1 MEILLIGIVL
11 GVAGWYFF
19 LRQKPEEKQPEVAPS
34 TAINQK
40 TGDVV
45 ETTAP
50 AWHTAPPEGTKPVTI
65 ENPLD
70 INHDGKVDLADV
82 KEAVKKTRTRIKKA
96 ADADGDGKVTVKDA
110 KVVAKKAKEKATT
123 TVAKA
128 RGRSKKA

>member
-1 MEILLIGIVL
+1 MEIILIALVIGL
-11 GVAGWYFF
+11 AGWYFF
-19 LRQKPEEKQPEVAPS
+19 LRSKQEEKPVETPM
-34 TAINQK
+34 INQK

-45 ETTAP
+45 ETTTAP
-50 AWHTAPPEGTKPVTI
+50 AWHTAPPEGTKPITV

-70 INHDGKVDLADV
+70 VNHDGKVDLADV

-110 KVVAKKAKEKATT
+110 KVVAKKAKEKATA

>member
-1 MEILLIGIVL
+1 MEIILIALVV

-19 LRQKPEEKQPEVAPS
+19 VRQKPEVKVEDSATS

-45 ETTAP
+45 ETTTP
-50 AWHTAPPEGTKPVTI
+50 AWHTAPPEGTQPVKV

-70 INHDGKVDLADV
+70 VNHDGKVDLADV

-110 KVVAKKAKEKATT
+110 KVVAKKAKEKATA